1 MTSATDLHLSGTGFT
16 IDLSGVPGPFVTVH
30 SLTTLSG
37 VALNRDQLGRPKTIT
52 IGGVERMRISSQS
65 QVRAIRDAMRTST
78 LPGEVPAA
86 NSRYL
91 PRAVSRRLQETGTD
105 TADADPAAAL
115 IVAAA
120 GMTIDPTDPHRTRA
134 AVVLPDTAPDV
145 LAALVTLN
153 WDDLEEAR
161 VKAEHIIA
169 GAVAPPPGTRR
180 PPKAGNSL
188 NAAAALVPPAVAAQ
202 AREAFGPGRS
212 DIQLFGR
219 MLTELPPPNGH
230 IRSAVAVAHGFSV
243 DATLTF
249 ADDFATRDDWNDLGV
264 FASSMLGQQ
273 LLASGTLYRW
283 AALDRRLLRANLA
296 ESDPDP
302 DRVEATARS
311 MEQRFLTAATYT
323 LPSGGK
329 SRTGAAAWPTLAVAA
344 TCPLPLTAAAA
355 FEDPVPAPAGTEAA
369 TRLARYLRRAHLIAG
384 VARWLPPNAE
394 PAPAELPGQL
404 TVEAG

>member
-1 MTSATDLHLSGTGFT
+1 MTSATELHLPETGFT
-16 IDLSGVPGPFVTVH
+16 IDLSEVPGPFVTVH

-37 VALNRDQLGRPKTIT
+37 VALNRDQLGRPKSIA
-52 IGGVERMRISSQS
+52 IGGVERMRVSAQA
-65 QVRAIRDAMRTST
+65 QVRAIRDAMRTSA

-91 PRAVSRRLQETGTD
+91 PREVSRRLQDTGTD
-105 TADADPAAAL
+105 AADADPAAAL

-120 GMTIDPTDPHRTRA
+120 GMSIDPAEPHRTRA
-134 AVVLPDTAPDV
+134 AVSLPDTAPDV
-145 LAALVTLN
+145 LSALVTLH
-153 WDDLEEAR
+153 WDVLQEAR
-161 VKAEHIIA
+161 EKAEHIIT
-169 GAVAPPPGTRR
+169 GAVAPAPGTKR
-180 PPKAGNSL
+180 PPNPGNPL
-188 NAAAALVPPAVAAQ
+188 NSAAALVPPAIAAQ

-230 IRSAVAVAHGFSV
+230 IRSALEVAHAFSV
-243 DATLTF
+243 DAMAVF
-249 ADDFATRDDWNDLGV
+249 ADDFATRDDWNDAGV

-296 ESDPDP
+296 DTDP
-302 DRVEATARS
+302 DRDSVEANART
-311 MEQRFLTAATYT
+311 MERRFLTAATYT
-323 LPSGGK
+323 LPSTGK

-355 FEDPVPAPAGTEAA
+355 FEDPVPAPAGIEAA
-369 TRLARYLRRAHLIAG
+369 TRLARYLRHAHLGGGI
-384 VARWLPPNAE
+384 ARWLPPNGE
-394 PAPAELPGQL
+394 TAPAELPGHL